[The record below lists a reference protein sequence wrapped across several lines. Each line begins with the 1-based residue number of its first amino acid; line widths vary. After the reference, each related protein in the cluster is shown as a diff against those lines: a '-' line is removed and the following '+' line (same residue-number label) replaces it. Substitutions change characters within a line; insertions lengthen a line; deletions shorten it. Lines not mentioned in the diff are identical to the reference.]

1 MPLLVEMI
9 DTLVQQ
15 PEETVGI
22 INADIFLEAVFLKP
36 DEDWLEIIR
45 GATQKAIAT
54 GDRVRCGDRRKWIT
68 KSVCKYPSR
77 TARFRG

>member
-1 MPLLVEMI
+1 
-9 DTLVQQ
+9 
-15 PEETVGI
+15 
-22 INADIFLEAVFLKP
+22 LEAVFLKP